1 MKAPPFPTESLVRD
15 ILRSTPVPCKRP
27 STPAAWAREASATPY
42 SMLGNVGVIFSL
54 EAVTSRT
61 VFSSRIVAFV
71 FFGVVRAVFVVVQ
84 MRSSL
89 LCLVHSLAFFLLL
102 SFLLW

>member
-1 MKAPPFPTESLVRD
+1 MKACDVRYPPFPKEMLVRD
-15 ILRSTPVPCKRP
+15 IHRKCRVV
-27 STPAAWAREASATPY
+27 AEAWAREASVTPS

-71 FFGVVRAVFVVVQ
+71 FFGILRSVFVAVQ
-84 MRSSL
+84 MRRSL